1 LRGAVVEDL
10 PSLLALFDSQESVG
24 LSKEQEKS
32 NPLRGAG
39 CGTGC
44 KCLSVVFSVHH
55 CNFITAKV
63 GAKKKQCKINSITR
77 VQRKIHSTIRHK
89 HKYTCDNNTSTG
101 QRGYKRLSMF
111 VIY

>member
-1 LRGAVVEDL
+1 LRDAVVEDL

-55 CNFITAKV
+55 CNFITAAKV
-63 GAKKKQCKINSITR
+63 EVQKNNAKIQQKEF
-77 VQRKIHSTIRHK
+77 QRKIHSFYQTQAQVHR
-89 HKYTCDNNTSTG
+89 
-101 QRGYKRLSMF
+101 
-111 VIY
+111 